1 MSRASGRK
9 GQPARPPVLG
19 TDLPADKQAGY
30 GIDDRDIPGG
40 QTHLVNYPTVTQK
53 VPTAEPL
60 DEFRGMMAHGVPPKE
75 AETGH
80 YDRQAPA
87 GNRRE
92 PRYARIKDPVT
103 PVPVYIVEEGAG
115 GRPLRTVATDRFS
128 VPAAGTE
135 PIRIAGRDRTRTYL
149 HLLVETA
156 GTGTTRTSQNATA
169 VPAAFSALAAVTG
182 LPAATYQVT
191 AYAYFTGTPGAGDA
205 DNVQL
210 WLNGASQGTLL
221 IPPVANGAPVP
232 FTIEIA
238 APAGSTIELVNPA
251 AGSAGTTYHTFI
263 EVTAAGAAGV
273 RFDHEVGNLDVG
285 LGALLR
291 AGAVS
296 YLKLEC
302 EDEMFAVSADA
313 SACTISVVY
322 EYGVPG
328 AGP

>member
-92 PRYARIKDPVT
+92 PRYARPS
-103 PVPVYIVEEGAG
+103 
-115 GRPLRTVATDRFS
+115 RT
-128 VPAAGTE
+128 
-135 PIRIAGRDRTRTYL
+135 
-149 HLLVETA
+149 
-156 GTGTTRTSQNATA
+156 ATA

-191 AYAYFTGTPGAGDA
+191 AYAEFTAAPGAGDA